1 MNSSIVKKEK
11 EKNPILFFLLALR
24 EQGVVYELT
33 ICTLNWIFSINDGQ
47 LRTELMNPRDSIRRI
62 SDLRSA

>member
-11 EKNPILFFLLALR
+11 KNPILFFLLALR
-24 EQGVVYELT
+24 EQGVVDELS

-47 LRTELMNPRDSIRRI
+47 LRTELMNPRDSISRI